1 MRVLL
6 AVDDTDN
13 LETKGT
19 GHLAEAIASDLAR
32 KGWGTRTYVT
42 RHQLLVHPDVPY
54 TSHNSAMCF
63 VAELDEGRLDELV
76 AHAASF
82 LEQESAPG
90 SDPGLCVAVA
100 DWLERPG
107 ELVAFGERAKRE
119 VLEPGEAHALARRA
133 GVHLSAHGG
142 TGGGVIGALAAAG
155 LRLGGNDG
163 RLRGHLDLDL
173 RAGAGDVVTVG
184 ALLAHPH
191 VAVVQT
197 LGGEVLPEGETV
209 QLSHWKVKPVL
220 RGGRGVLLVT
230 ASTAGRAPWETCARE
245 ILKAF

>member
-19 GHLAEAIASDLAR
+19 GHLAEAIAREVERS
-32 KGWGTRTYVT
+32 GWGTRSYVT

-63 VAELDEGRLDELV
+63 AAELEVDRVEEV
-76 AHAASF
+76 TAHAAAF
-82 LEQESAPG
+82 LARASAPG

-100 DWLERPG
+100 DWLDRPA

-119 VLEPGEAHALARRA
+119 IVEAEEAHALARRA
-133 GVHLSAHGG
+133 GLHLSAHGG
-142 TGGGVIGALAAAG
+142 TGGGVIGALAAVG
-155 LRLGGNDG
+155 LRLGGHDG
-163 RLRGHLDLDL
+163 RLRGHLDLG
-173 RAGAGDVVTVG
+173 RPGDVLAVR

-191 VAVVQT
+191 VAAVQT
-197 LGGEVLPEGETV
+197 LAGEPLREDATVL
-209 QLSHWKVKPVL
+209 LSDWKLKPVL
-220 RGGRGVLLVT
+220 RGGRGVLLVMPAT
-230 ASTAGRAPWETCARE
+230 SDRAPWETCPRDV
-245 ILKAF
+245 LRSF